1 MIVNVGS
8 IEKLLKIPEAHI
20 HLYLKQAFDFKMPIK
35 TEFFQNRLNRS
46 VSENFKYSLVQEA
59 VKI

>member
-35 TEFFQNRLNRS
+35 TEFF
-46 VSENFKYSLVQEA
+46 
-59 VKI
+59 